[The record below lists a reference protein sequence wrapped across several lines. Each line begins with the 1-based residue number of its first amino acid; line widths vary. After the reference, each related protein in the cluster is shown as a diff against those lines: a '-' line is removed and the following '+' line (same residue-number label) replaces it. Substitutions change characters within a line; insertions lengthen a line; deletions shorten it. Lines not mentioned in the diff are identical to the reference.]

1 MKKNSKEIIAGAL
14 IVLLISLTAVIF
26 YIINYLSQKVV
37 ITPNWILF
45 ILIYIISSFIIALL
59 SVKIRKKYLR
69 ICIDIYLA
77 PLFALISIA
86 GLLLPVI
93 SLLFHYSLYLMI
105 CFAIPGIVIAVL
117 SYFHILTLSA
127 ELKIYLIFTFAVFIA
142 VIFNNILRRFVQR
155 LSSLYTASYSFA
167 NNAKLD
173 SLTDYVASQN
183 VVKFLIY
190 SIYFILLILTNI
202 YKLQN
207 QSLYASKN
215 YYVAILQSFVTFL
228 AFDKV
233 YGLSGQLD
241 FKFSNFLSMIIY
253 SIRSI
258 TNFSE
263 KDNSKEDQSKL

>member
-1 MKKNSKEIIAGAL
+1 MKKNSKEIIAGAT
-14 IVLLISLTAVIF
+14 IALLVSVTAVVF
-26 YIINYLSQKVV
+26 YLVNYLSQNVV
-37 ITPNWILF
+37 IRPNWIWF

-77 PLFALISIA
+77 PLFALISIV

-93 SLLFHYSLYLMI
+93 SLLFHYTLYLMF
-105 CFAIPGIVIAVL
+105 CFAIPGAVVAVL
-117 SYFHILTLSA
+117 SYFQILTLSA
-127 ELKIYLIFTFAVFIA
+127 ELKIYLIFTSAVFIA
-142 VIFNNILRRFVQR
+142 VIFNNKLRRFVQW
-155 LSSLYTASYSFA
+155 LSSMYTANYSFA

-190 SIYFILLILTNI
+190 SIYFILLILMNI

-207 QSLYASKN
+207 QSLYADKN
-215 YYVAILQSFVTFL
+215 YDVAILQSFVTFL

-233 YGLSGQLD
+233 HGLSGQLD
-241 FKFSNFLSMIIY
+241 FKFSNFLSMIIH
-253 SIRSI
+253 SVRSI

-263 KDNSKEDQSKL
+263 KHDSKEDQPKL